1 MRPLDGIRVLDFS
14 TLLPGPM
21 ASLLLAEA
29 GAEVLKIERPGRGE
43 EMRSYEPRWGQ
54 ESVNFAL
61 LNRGKKSIAAD
72 LKDPATRDRVL
83 ALAKGADVVLEQ
95 FRPGVMDR
103 LGLGYEAMR
112 GAEPAHHL
120 LRHHRLRPERAAPR
134 SRRARPQLHRRH
146 GSAGAVV
153 RAAGLARGAAGA
165 GGRHRRRRLPRGDEH
180 PARACAA
187 AMPPAKAPISTSP

>member
-1 MRPLDGIRVLDFS
+1 MRPLEGVRVLDFS

-29 GAEVLKIERPGRGE
+29 GAKCSRSSGRA
-43 EMRSYEPRWGQ
+43 RARRCAATRRRWGKD
-54 ESVNFAL
+54 SVNFAL

-83 ALAKGADVVLEQ
+83 ELAKTADVVLEQ

-112 GAEPAHHL
+112 KQN
-120 LRHHRLRPERAAPR
+120 PR
-134 SRRARPQLHRRH
+134 IIYCAITGYGQSGPRRDQ
-146 GSAGAVV
+146 AGA
-153 RAAGLARGAAGA
+153 
-165 GGRHRRRRLPRGDEH
+165 
-180 PARACAA
+180 
-187 AMPPAKAPISTSP
+187 